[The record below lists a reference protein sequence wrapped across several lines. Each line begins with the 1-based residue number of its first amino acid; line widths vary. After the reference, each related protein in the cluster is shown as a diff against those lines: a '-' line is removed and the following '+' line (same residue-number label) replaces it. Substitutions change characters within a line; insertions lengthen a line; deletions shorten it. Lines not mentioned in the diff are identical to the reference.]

1 MISAVT
7 NPELFAT
14 GTTATRS
21 PKKQLDKDAFL
32 QLLVTQLKNQDPSN
46 TMDVYQMSSQL
57 AQFASVEQLNLLNS
71 SMASQS
77 QALQLSML
85 INQTSF
91 SSSLVG
97 KEVLGSGNQVHVPGS
112 GHAQVHI
119 EVGGTGGTAKLK
131 LMDATGAVV
140 STRDL
145 GRLSPGAQDVTL
157 PSGLPAGDWHYAI
170 EVTDSAGKAV
180 SVGTTT
186 GGTVT
191 GVAFRNGSIYLQIGN
206 MEVLLDD
213 LLAVGRSAGGSSGSG
228 TTTNPSTGDGPTSPG
243 ADQPG
248 DGTPSERQ
256 R

>member
-7 NPELFAT
+7 NPEMFAS
-14 GTTATRS
+14 GTTASRT
-21 PKKQLDKDAFL
+21 PKKELDKDAFL

-71 SMASQS
+71 AMSMQS

-85 INQTSF
+85 INQTAF

-97 KEVLGSGNQVHVPGS
+97 KEVLASGDQVHVASS
-112 GHAQVHI
+112 GRPQVHI
-119 EVGGTGGTAKLK
+119 EVGGTGGTARLK

-170 EVTDSAGKAV
+170 EVTDSSGKSV

-186 GGTVT
+186 GGAVT

-206 MEVLLDD
+206 IEVLLDD
-213 LLAVGRSAGGSSGSG
+213 LLAVGRGATSSTGG
-228 TTTNPSTGDGPTSPG
+228 TTTPTTPTDVPITPG
-243 ADQPG
+243 TPDPG
-248 DGTPSERQ
+248 DGTPDDRM